1 MALRRV
7 ALSAAH
13 AAAHRGPPLLS
24 RSPLLSAASA
34 HRSAAVE
41 RFAGAQVL
49 FRHATTAATRG
60 TGAVANVPAAGAAG
74 VRRVGAR
81 RAADEMRALSKRSF
95 SSDGGGGSGAKSKSA
110 DTAKTSPAEPS
121 TSASGSASSSTAAE
135 ATAEPMTLSLMWE
148 RYGVIAIATHFG
160 VYFATLAG
168 LYGGVSA
175 GLMGQGD
182 EKKEAVEKVGSS
194 ADLSPRVARPPTA
207 AAACHAACRPT
218 PTTAIRHLS
227 TPTTYH
233 LPPATCRLP
242 PAACR
247 DPPTAT

>member
-13 AAAHRGPPLLS
+13 SAAHRGPPLLS
-24 RSPLLSAASA
+24 RSPLLSAAGA

-95 SSDGGGGSGAKSKSA
+95 SSDGGSGSGAKSKSA

-135 ATAEPMTLSLMWE
+135 GTAEPMTLSLMWK

-182 EKKEAVEKVGSS
+182 EKKEAVEKVAVQLEPYVWKSVVDQIRSNPEFG
-194 ADLSPRVARPPTA
+194 AFAVAWVTA
-207 AAACHAACRPT
+207 KFTEPV
-218 PTTAIRHLS
+218 
-227 TPTTYH
+227 
-233 LPPATCRLP
+233 RLVVTMFLVP
-242 PAACR
+242 KIAR
-247 DPPTAT
+247 RLGRIV